1 MRKRQQLRPIVS
13 PPVNEIIA
21 QALPVNRVPEM
32 YDLAKRL
39 MDTATI
45 VGALRRHGFEITK
58 AASVSVETALE
69 ESISLQSHYAGL
81 LNDYDGGTR
90 KQFSC
95 AQEWLDVLAGLGITN
110 PFPKHYKQHALW
122 NRAHGNLPRDKP

>member
-1 MRKRQQLRPIVS
+1 MTTDSVREKT
-13 PPVNEIIA
+13 NTIIA

-32 YDLAKRL
+32 YDLSKRL

-45 VGALRRHGFEITK
+45 VGALRRAGYEIVE
-58 AASVSVETALE
+58 AASVRLETALE
-69 ESISLQSHYAGL
+69 ESVSLQSHYAGL
-81 LNDYDGGTR
+81 LNGYDGGTR

-95 AQEWLDVLAGLGITN
+95 AQEWLDILAELKITN

-122 NRAHGNLPRDKP
+122 NKAQGK